1 MVRASQELAVQAQP
15 LEDTAPDHGLAPLLA
30 RCLTLRGICDPQ
42 AIDEFLHLEEF
53 KPHDPALM
61 PGMAQAVERIVRA
74 VNSASRIC
82 IYGDYD
88 ADGVSAIAILLQAI
102 RALGGICF
110 HYIPDRFLEGVGLH
124 CDRLALLKSQGVD
137 LVITVDTGS
146 RAMEEMRFAAAI
158 GLDVIIT
165 DHHTPGEQTPC
176 AYAVLN
182 PKLPGSRYPFR
193 SLCGAGV
200 AFKLASALDHAL
212 PGRLDLERLLKIA
225 AIATVADM
233 VPLHGENRWIVWA
246 GLRAM
251 DREEKGPLRSLLRK
265 VGVRGAVQATDI
277 SFRVAPRLNAPGR
290 LGDPDPAIAL
300 LDNPTPEEAGRLI
313 EIMDGMN
320 TVRQMIERDLSERLE
335 DQVRAILAKDL
346 PSFVLLAGRNWHRGI
361 LGIMACKMLRR
372 FNRPVAV
379 LSYGQTEAHGSIRSL
394 PGVDLMKALGQLSSL
409 LTSFGGHTEAAGIC
423 LPITNIPQFKMRMN
437 ELLHQEI
444 AGHHEQTRP
453 SVDAEL
459 AWSAIDEKLFRTLQC
474 LAPHGMGN
482 PQPVF
487 LSRNLILESTPQ
499 MRGAWAHFEV
509 SDGNL
514 SRRCSCYLPLGFA
527 QPFERFDS
535 VDIHYALTPYRESF
549 QIQVLEMKPSAQ
561 E

>member
-1 MVRASQELAVQAQP
+1 
-15 LEDTAPDHGLAPLLA
+15 
-30 RCLTLRGICDPQ
+30 
-42 AIDEFLHLEEF
+42 
-53 KPHDPALM
+53 
-61 PGMAQAVERIVRA
+61 
-74 VNSASRIC
+74 
-82 IYGDYD
+82 
-88 ADGVSAIAILLQAI
+88 
-102 RALGGICF
+102 
-110 HYIPDRFLEGVGLH
+110 
-124 CDRLALLKSQGVD
+124 
-137 LVITVDTGS
+137 
-146 RAMEEMRFAAAI
+146 MEEMHFAAAI

-200 AFKLASALDHAL
+200 AYKLASALEASM
-212 PGRLDLERLLKIA
+212 PGRMDLDRLLKIA

-246 GLRAM
+246 GLQAM

-265 VGVRGAVQATDI
+265 VGVRGSVQATDI

-300 LDNPTPEEAGRLI
+300 LDDPTPQEAGRLI
-313 EIMDGMN
+313 DIMDGMN

-372 FNRPVAV
+372 LNRPVAV

-437 ELLHQEI
+437 ELLHQDLSTHQEF
-444 AGHHEQTRP
+444 AGP

-459 AWSAIDEKLFRTLQC
+459 AWSAIDDELFRTIRR

-487 LSRNLILESTPQ
+487 LSRNLILESNPQ

-514 SRRCSCYLPLGFA
+514 VRRCSCYLPLGFA
-527 QPFERFDS
+527 QPIERFDS
-535 VDIHYALTPYRESF
+535 VDLLYSLTPFRESF